1 MPEAVKWRIT
11 LGMLAGVITRDEI
24 RSTYDTIRP
33 CIRRTPVVRVDLSEL
48 DPAGPALPVVTLK
61 LEQLQCA
68 GSFKARGAFA
78 NLLLRDV
85 PPAGVVAASGGN
97 HGVAVAY
104 AAHRRGVPARIFVPT
119 VSAPAKMERIR
130 QLGAELMVT
139 GERYAD
145 ALDAAQAW
153 VESSG
158 AMSVHAFDQR
168 ETLLGQGTL
177 ALELAGQ
184 APEMGPEMGT
194 ALDTVLVPVGGGGLI
209 GGIAAY
215 FAGAVRVIGVE
226 PDGAPT
232 LTRARA
238 EGRPADAPAE
248 GVAADALA
256 PRRVG
261 ELVFPITQAY
271 VEDVVLVDDASILA
285 AQRALWQAA
294 RIAAEPAASVGI
306 AALLTGAYKPAPGE
320 HVAVVISGANMAP
333 SQLESAAWL
342 RHVPAPFGIIE
353 IFGRT
358 DLGSRTWIR
367 DTLLL
372 CGSSSRPRPTTRP
385 ACSPCRGLNRWW
397 NGRTSGWS
405 RSGSGAS
412 RGTWSASSTTT
423 ARCTPS
429 RSSASGWPGA
439 STGCSG
445 RWPS

>member
-1 MPEAVKWRIT
+1 
-11 LGMLAGVITRDEI
+11 VITRDDI
-24 RSTYDTIRP
+24 RSTYDTIGP
-33 CIRRTPVVRVDLSEL
+33 YIRRTPVVQLDLGDL
-48 DPAGPALPVVTLK
+48 DPAAGELPGITLK

-104 AAHRRGVPARIFVPT
+104 AAHRLAVAARIFVPT
-119 VSAPAKMERIR
+119 VSNPAKMERIR
-130 QLGAELMVT
+130 QLGAELVVT
-139 GERYAD
+139 GDRYAD
-145 ALDAAQAW
+145 ALAAAQAW
-153 VESSG
+153 EQSSG

-177 ALELAGQ
+177 GLELAGQ
-184 APEMGPEMGT
+184 ADQ
-194 ALDTVLVPVGGGGLI
+194 LDTVLVPVGGGGLI
-209 GGIAAY
+209 GGVASW
-215 FAGAVRVIGVE
+215 FAGSARVIGVE

-261 ELVFPITQAY
+261 ELVFPITQAH
-271 VEDVVLVDDASILA
+271 VEDVALVGDTAILA

-320 HVAVVISGANMAP
+320 RVAVVISGANMAP
-333 SQLESAAWL
+333 AQL
-342 RHVPAPFGIIE
+342 
-353 IFGRT
+353 
-358 DLGSRTWIR
+358 
-367 DTLLL
+367 
-372 CGSSSRPRPTTRP
+372 
-385 ACSPCRGLNRWW
+385 
-397 NGRTSGWS
+397 
-405 RSGSGAS
+405 GA
-412 RGTWSASSTTT
+412 
-423 ARCTPS
+423 
-429 RSSASGWPGA
+429 
-439 STGCSG
+439 
-445 RWPS
+445 

>member
-1 MPEAVKWRIT
+1 
-11 LGMLAGVITRDEI
+11 VISRDDI
-24 RSTYDTIRP
+24 RRTYDTIRP
-33 CIRRTPVVRVDLSEL
+33 WIRRTPVVQIGLGDL
-48 DPAGPALPVVTLK
+48 DPDGPGPSARPAVTLK

-78 NLLLRDV
+78 NLLLREV

-104 AAHRRGVPARIFVPT
+104 AAHRRGVPARIFVPA
-119 VSAPAKMERIR
+119 VSAPAKIDRIR
-130 QLGAELMVT
+130 RLGADLVVT

-145 ALDAAQAW
+145 ALAAAQAW
-153 VESSG
+153 AESSG

-184 APEMGPEMGT
+184 VAEMGPGMGPEMST

-209 GGIAAY
+209 GGIAAWC
-215 FAGAVRVIGVE
+215 AGTVRVIGVE

-261 ELVFPITQAY
+261 ELAFPITQSY

-285 AQRALWQAA
+285 AQRALWRAA
-294 RIAAEPAASVGI
+294 RIAAEPAASAGI

-320 HVAVVISGANMAP
+320 QVGVVISGANMAP
-333 SQLESAAWL
+333 SQLE
-342 RHVPAPFGIIE
+342 P
-353 IFGRT
+353 
-358 DLGSRTWIR
+358 
-367 DTLLL
+367 
-372 CGSSSRPRPTTRP
+372 
-385 ACSPCRGLNRWW
+385 
-397 NGRTSGWS
+397 
-405 RSGSGAS
+405 
-412 RGTWSASSTTT
+412 
-423 ARCTPS
+423 
-429 RSSASGWPGA
+429 
-439 STGCSG
+439 
-445 RWPS
+445 

>member
-1 MPEAVKWRIT
+1 M
-11 LGMLAGVITRDEI
+11 ITRDEI
-24 RSTYDTIRP
+24 RGTYETIRP
-33 CIRRTPVVRVDLSEL
+33 WIRRTPVVQLDLGEL
-48 DPAGPALPVVTLK
+48 DPDGAALPAVTLK

-104 AAHRRGVPARIFVPT
+104 AAHRLDVPARIFVPT
-119 VSAPAKMERIR
+119 VSAPAKVERIR
-130 QLGAELMVT
+130 RLGAELVVT
-139 GERYAD
+139 GDRYAD
-145 ALDAAQAW
+145 ALAAAQAW
-153 VESSG
+153 TGSSG

-177 ALELAGQ
+177 GLELAGQ
-184 APEMGPEMGT
+184 ADQ
-194 ALDTVLVPVGGGGLI
+194 LDTVLVPVGGGGLI
-209 GGIAAY
+209 GGIASW
-215 FAGAVRVIGVE
+215 FAGRTKVVGVE

-271 VEDVVLVDDASILA
+271 VDDVVLVGDASILA
-285 AQRALWQAA
+285 AQRALWEAA

-320 HVAVVISGANMAP
+320 RVAVVISGANMAP
-333 SQLESAAWL
+333 AQL
-342 RHVPAPFGIIE
+342 G
-353 IFGRT
+353 GYG
-358 DLGSRTWIR
+358 D
-367 DTLLL
+367 
-372 CGSSSRPRPTTRP
+372 
-385 ACSPCRGLNRWW
+385 
-397 NGRTSGWS
+397 
-405 RSGSGAS
+405 
-412 RGTWSASSTTT
+412 
-423 ARCTPS
+423 
-429 RSSASGWPGA
+429 
-439 STGCSG
+439 
-445 RWPS
+445 

>member
-1 MPEAVKWRIT
+1 M
-11 LGMLAGVITRDEI
+11 ITRDDI

-33 CIRRTPVVRVDLSEL
+33 YIRRTPVVQLDLGDL
-48 DPAGPALPVVTLK
+48 DPAAGELPGITLK

-104 AAHRRGVPARIFVPT
+104 AAHRLAVAARIFVPT
-119 VSAPAKMERIR
+119 VSNPAKMERIR
-130 QLGAELMVT
+130 QLGAELVVT
-139 GERYAD
+139 GDRYAD
-145 ALDAAQAW
+145 ALAAAQAW
-153 VESSG
+153 EQSSG

-177 ALELAGQ
+177 GLELAGQ
-184 APEMGPEMGT
+184 ADQP
-194 ALDTVLVPVGGGGLI
+194 DTVLVPVGGGGLI
-209 GGIAAY
+209 GGVASW
-215 FAGAVRVIGVE
+215 FAGSARVIGVE

-261 ELVFPITQAY
+261 ELVFPITQAH
-271 VEDVVLVDDASILA
+271 VEDVVLVGDTAILA

-320 HVAVVISGANMAP
+320 RVAVVISGANMAP
-333 SQLESAAWL
+333 AQL
-342 RHVPAPFGIIE
+342 
-353 IFGRT
+353 
-358 DLGSRTWIR
+358 
-367 DTLLL
+367 
-372 CGSSSRPRPTTRP
+372 
-385 ACSPCRGLNRWW
+385 
-397 NGRTSGWS
+397 
-405 RSGSGAS
+405 GA
-412 RGTWSASSTTT
+412 
-423 ARCTPS
+423 
-429 RSSASGWPGA
+429 
-439 STGCSG
+439 
-445 RWPS
+445 

>member
-1 MPEAVKWRIT
+1 
-11 LGMLAGVITRDEI
+11 VITRDDI

-33 CIRRTPVVRVDLSEL
+33 FIRRTPVVQLDLADL
-48 DPAGPALPVVTLK
+48 DPAAGELPSVTLK

-78 NLLLRDV
+78 NLLLRNV
-85 PPAGVVAASGGN
+85 PPAGVAAASGGN

-104 AAHRRGVPARIFVPT
+104 AAQRRTIPARIFVPT

-130 QLGAELMVT
+130 QLGAELVVT
-139 GERYAD
+139 GDRYAD
-145 ALDAAQAW
+145 ALAAAQAW
-153 VESSG
+153 VQSSG

-177 ALELAGQ
+177 GLELAGQ
-184 APEMGPEMGT
+184 ADQ
-194 ALDTVLVPVGGGGLI
+194 LDTVLVPVGGGGLI
-209 GGIAAY
+209 GGIAAW
-215 FAGAVRVIGVE
+215 FGSDPRTRVIGVE

-271 VEDVVLVDDASILA
+271 VEDVVLVGDVAILA

-320 HVAVVISGANMAP
+320 RVAVVISGANMAP
-333 SQLESAAWL
+333 GQLE
-342 RHVPAPFGIIE
+342 R
-353 IFGRT
+353 
-358 DLGSRTWIR
+358 
-367 DTLLL
+367 
-372 CGSSSRPRPTTRP
+372 
-385 ACSPCRGLNRWW
+385 
-397 NGRTSGWS
+397 
-405 RSGSGAS
+405 
-412 RGTWSASSTTT
+412 
-423 ARCTPS
+423 
-429 RSSASGWPGA
+429 
-439 STGCSG
+439 
-445 RWPS
+445 

>member
-1 MPEAVKWRIT
+1 M
-11 LGMLAGVITRDEI
+11 ITREDI
-24 RSTYDTIRP
+24 RGTYETIRP
-33 CIRRTPVVRVDLSEL
+33 YIRRTPVVQLDLGDL
-48 DPAGPALPVVTLK
+48 DPAAGEPSAITLK

-130 QLGAELMVT
+130 QLGAELVVT
-139 GERYAD
+139 GDRYAD
-145 ALDAAQAW
+145 ALAAAQAW
-153 VESSG
+153 VETSG

-168 ETLLGQGTL
+168 ETLLGQGTV
-177 ALELAGQ
+177 ALELTAQAGN
-184 APEMGPEMGT
+184 PDDGG
-194 ALDTVLVPVGGGGLI
+194 LDTVLVPVGGGGLI
-209 GGIAAY
+209 GGIAAW
-215 FAGAVRVIGVE
+215 FAGSDPKTRVIGVE

-238 EGRPADAPAE
+238 EGGPADAPAE

-271 VEDVVLVDDASILA
+271 VEDVVLVSDAAILA

-294 RIAAEPAASVGI
+294 RIAAEPAASVGV

-320 HVAVVISGANMAP
+320 QVAVVISGANMAP
-333 SQLESAAWL
+333 AQLDAQ
-342 RHVPAPFGIIE
+342 
-353 IFGRT
+353 GR
-358 DLGSRTWIR
+358 
-367 DTLLL
+367 
-372 CGSSSRPRPTTRP
+372 
-385 ACSPCRGLNRWW
+385 
-397 NGRTSGWS
+397 
-405 RSGSGAS
+405 
-412 RGTWSASSTTT
+412 
-423 ARCTPS
+423 
-429 RSSASGWPGA
+429 
-439 STGCSG
+439 
-445 RWPS
+445 

>member
-1 MPEAVKWRIT
+1 
-11 LGMLAGVITRDEI
+11 VITREEI
-24 RSTYDTIRP
+24 LGTYDIIRP
-33 CIRRTPVVRVDLSEL
+33 YIRRTPVVQVDLSEL
-48 DPAGPALPVVTLK
+48 DPAPESALPTVTLK

-104 AAHRRGVPARIFVPT
+104 AASRVDSGGRRGVPARIFVPT
-119 VSAPAKMERIR
+119 VSAPAKMARIR
-130 QLGAELMVT
+130 QLGAELVVT

-145 ALDAAQAW
+145 ALADAQAW
-153 VESSG
+153 AESSG

-184 APEMGPEMGT
+184 GPGMGPEMGR
-194 ALDTVLVPVGGGGLI
+194 APDTVLVPVGGGGLI
-209 GGIAAY
+209 GGMAAW
-215 FAGAVRVIGVE
+215 FSGTVRVIGVE
-226 PDGAPT
+226 PEGAPT

-261 ELVFPITQAY
+261 ELMFPITQAY
-271 VEDVVLVDDASILA
+271 VEDVVLVDDPAILA
-285 AQRALWQAA
+285 AQQALWQAA

-333 SQLESAAWL
+333 GQLEPAA
-342 RHVPAPFGIIE
+342 
-353 IFGRT
+353 
-358 DLGSRTWIR
+358 
-367 DTLLL
+367 
-372 CGSSSRPRPTTRP
+372 
-385 ACSPCRGLNRWW
+385 
-397 NGRTSGWS
+397 
-405 RSGSGAS
+405 
-412 RGTWSASSTTT
+412 
-423 ARCTPS
+423 
-429 RSSASGWPGA
+429 
-439 STGCSG
+439 
-445 RWPS
+445 

>member
-1 MPEAVKWRIT
+1 
-11 LGMLAGVITRDEI
+11 VISRDEI
-24 RSTYDTIRP
+24 RGTYETIRP
-33 CIRRTPVVRVDLSEL
+33 YIRRTPVVRLDPGDL
-48 DPAGPALPVVTLK
+48 DPAAGELPDITLK

-130 QLGAELMVT
+130 QLGAELVVT
-139 GERYAD
+139 GDRYAD
-145 ALDAAQAW
+145 ALAAAQAW
-153 VESSG
+153 EQSSG

-177 ALELAGQ
+177 GLELSGQ
-184 APEMGPEMGT
+184 ADQ
-194 ALDTVLVPVGGGGLI
+194 LDTVLVPVGGGGLI
-209 GGIAAY
+209 GGVASW
-215 FAGAVRVIGVE
+215 FAGSARVIGVE

-261 ELVFPITQAY
+261 ELMFPIAQAY
-271 VEDVVLVDDASILA
+271 VEDVVLVGDTAILT

-320 HVAVVISGANMAP
+320 RVAVVISGANMDPA
-333 SQLESAAWL
+333 QL
-342 RHVPAPFGIIE
+342 
-353 IFGRT
+353 
-358 DLGSRTWIR
+358 
-367 DTLLL
+367 
-372 CGSSSRPRPTTRP
+372 
-385 ACSPCRGLNRWW
+385 
-397 NGRTSGWS
+397 
-405 RSGSGAS
+405 
-412 RGTWSASSTTT
+412 GT
-423 ARCTPS
+423 
-429 RSSASGWPGA
+429 
-439 STGCSG
+439 
-445 RWPS
+445 